1 VQVVVGRAGTG
12 KTYALGVARHA
23 WQLDGYQ
30 VLGTAPTGI
39 ATVCLDSEG
48 FEHARTVDRLLAE
61 LDQERD
67 PGNRRGGEDGR
78 LLDARTVLVVDEAG
92 MLGSR
97 KLARLLDH
105 AQQAGAKVVLVGD
118 DRQLAAIEAGG
129 GFRGLRLRL
138 GASELTENRRQQETW
153 EREAVEHLRNGD
165 LDQALGVYRA
175 HGRLVAAETPGQ
187 LKQTLLGDWWEAF
200 QQGERVAILAYRREE
215 VDQFNT
221 ACQQLRQHAGQL
233 GPDRLQVG
241 DRQFAIGDAVVCG
254 KNALRTLGVANGS
267 RGQVLALDPERRSM
281 TVRLDNGQEATLDG
295 RYLDHRPAWWTRGN
309 PGRRTIDLGYASTGH
324 RSQGVTL
331 DRALVRVAGAE
342 DHQWLYVAATRAAK
356 ATTFFDVI
364 SPEPRAVELELDVP
378 SPQPRSIDQQLAAI
392 ARRDGGKRLAV
403 DTATPLALRQMSKRE
418 LRAERDRVA
427 ALLRDAPPDRTR
439 LLAHTTEQRQRAEQ
453 GLTDMTAREEAARDR
468 VAELGQG
475 AGRLLRRRE
484 LAQARDHHTLAHTAA
499 QLARQQADR
508 AADRQRQA
516 RRAQQE
522 HLAWHERHPDLLSVD
537 RARARELAWR
547 GRVDQRAIELERPG
561 WLRELGEPPATVKGQ
576 RAWRQAVGR
585 VEQYRERY
593 GSSTPTGRSAQSLAT
608 WTWSSA
614 ATTAPPTRQS
624 SASTSGSA
632 PCVNDGATCTSAPT
646 PTSHPP
652 HPPQPI
658 SLA

>member
-1 VQVVVGRAGTG
+1 
-12 KTYALGVARHA
+12 
-23 WQLDGYQ
+23 
-30 VLGTAPTGI
+30 
-39 ATVCLDSEG
+39 S
-48 FEHARTVDRLLAE
+48 
-61 LDQERD
+61 
-67 PGNRRGGEDGR
+67 
-78 LLDARTVLVVDEAG
+78 
-92 MLGSR
+92 
-97 KLARLLDH
+97 
-105 AQQAGAKVVLVGD
+105 
-118 DRQLAAIEAGG
+118 
-129 GFRGLRLRL
+129 
-138 GASELTENRRQQETW
+138 
-153 EREAVEHLRNGD
+153 
-165 LDQALGVYRA
+165 
-175 HGRLVAAETPGQ
+175 GQ
-187 LKQTLLGDWWEAF
+187 LKQTLLSGWWQAF

-281 TVRLDNGQEATLDG
+281 TVRLENGQEATLDG

-342 DHQWLYVAATRAAK
+342 DREWFYVAATRAAK

-364 SPEPRAVELELDVP
+364 SPEPRPLELELDVP
-378 SPQPRSIDQQLAAI
+378 SPEPRSIDHQLAAI

-453 GLTDMTAREEAARDR
+453 GLTDATGREEAARDR

-484 LAQARDHHTLAHTAA
+484 VVAARDHHTLAHTAA

-522 HLAWHERHPDLLSVD
+522 HLAWHERHPDLLGAD
-537 RARARELAWR
+537 RVRARELAWR

-561 WLRELGEPPATVKGQ
+561 WLRELGELPATVKGQ
-576 RAWRQAVGR
+576 RAWRQAVSR

-593 GSSTPTGRSAQSLAT
+593 GIIDPDRALGPEPRHVDLEQRRHHRAAHQAIERAHERQRTLRERRRDRHERAHADQPRTRPSRADQPRLARADERQRGGREREA
-608 WTWSSA
+608 
-614 ATTAPPTRQS
+614 
-624 SASTSGSA
+624 G
-632 PCVNDGATCTSAPT
+632 
-646 PTSHPP
+646 
-652 HPPQPI
+652 
-658 SLA
+658 